1 MLIPT
6 GTRGDLGTTQESVH
20 GQTTHTNHS
29 MATNPTMG
37 RIQLNPPKEITVDKI
52 KKKEKEKAKDK
63 EKAKTNLL
71 AILKEDTNTK
81 EDLLAK
87 AKEKAKRKTNPN
99 VTEPLHQIDCL
110 WDRGQPQGQEHQ
122 RTKTLKLLT

>member
-6 GTRGDLGTTQESVH
+6 GIRGDLGTTQESVH

-52 KKKEKEKAKDK
+52 KTKEKEKAKDK

-87 AKEKAKRKTNPN
+87 ARPRQKER
-99 VTEPLHQIDCL
+99 QI
-110 WDRGQPQGQEHQ
+110 Q
-122 RTKTLKLLT
+122 T